1 MALTTRRLALSIL
14 FLSLFAMAM
23 KPSLDTDSFWH
34 LRAGAWMLDNAR
46 LLTIDLFSYTRFN
59 QAWINHSWLSQ
70 ILMAI
75 IYRVGGYGGLNLAT
89 AFVIVLAFVF
99 VYRAGEGGQY
109 LRAFIIILAATTS
122 AVYWSAR
129 PQILSLLF
137 TSIFVYVLYDYL
149 WHDANRLWL
158 LPPLMLLWVNL
169 HGGFAIGFIVLVI
182 AFVGELLRT
191 SLRGAFFATKQSQSV
206 TEIASQRT
214 LAMTVWS
221 HAVSPVRFVL
231 LGMTNSKARWI
242 GAIGLACA
250 IAACINP
257 YGAQM
262 LFYPFRTVSIGVLQN
277 FIQEWQSPNFHQP
290 EAQVFIVMLLATV
303 AAIGFSRRRLDLTD
317 FLLFAA
323 FTALSLLAWR
333 NVAAFAVVVAP
344 ILMRYANSA
353 IEELQEKYPKLNLQ
367 NPSGLT
373 RSVSLRGAPRDPKGL
388 WVNWAIVLIIAFAV
402 MIKTTDTMSAKTND
416 EAIAKLAPVKAAE
429 YLKASPVSGKMFN
442 AYNFGGYLIWAL
454 YPDQLVYVDG
464 RTDLYDDELLK
475 EYLNTALTG
484 DGWERTLKDRDVR
497 VVLVETASPLAR
509 ALAASPAWSV
519 RYQDPL
525 ASVIVKNQ

>member
-1 MALTTRRLALSIL
+1 MIFTTRRLALWIL

-23 KPSLDTDSFWH
+23 KPSVDTDSFWH

-46 LLTIDLFSYTRFN
+46 ILTMDVFSYTRLN

-75 IYRVGGYGGLNLAT
+75 IYRAGGYGGLNLAT

-99 VYRAGEGGQY
+99 VYRAGEGGEY
-109 LRAFIIILAATTS
+109 LRAFIIVLAAATS
-122 AVYWSAR
+122 GVYWSAR

-149 WHDANRLWL
+149 WRDVNRLWL

-169 HGGFAIGFIVLVI
+169 HGGFAIGF
-182 AFVGELLRT
+182 
-191 SLRGAFFATKQSQSV
+191 
-206 TEIASQRT
+206 
-214 LAMTVWS
+214 
-221 HAVSPVRFVL
+221 VL
-231 LGMTNSKARWI
+231 LVVAFSGEIIKGLGIRDWRPVLSEVERLEIRDSKWARI
-242 GAIGLACA
+242 GVAGFACA
-250 IAACINP
+250 AAACLNP

-277 FIQEWQSPNFHQP
+277 LIQEWQSPNFHQR
-290 EAQVFIVMLLATV
+290 EAQVFIVMLLATA

-333 NVAAFAVVVAP
+333 NVAAFAMVVAP

-353 IEELQEKYPKLNLQ
+353 VEELQSKYPTLKI
-367 NPSGLT
+367 NPSGRT
-373 RSVSLRGAPRDPKGL
+373 NRESPKGL
-388 WVNWAIVLIIAFAV
+388 WVNWLIVIIIAFAV
-402 MIKTTDTMSAKTND
+402 TIKTVDAMSAKTNND
-416 EAIAKLAPVKAAE
+416 AIAKLAPVKATE
-429 YLKASPVSGKMFN
+429 YLKANPVSGKMFN

-464 RTDLYDDELLK
+464 RTDLYDDDLLN
-475 EYLNTALTG
+475 EYLNTALAG
-484 DGWERTLKDRDVR
+484 DGWEKVLIDRDVR
-497 VVLVETASPLAR
+497 VVFVETASPLAR
-509 ALAASPAWSV
+509 ALAASPGWSV
-519 RYQDPL
+519 KYQDKL
-525 ASVIVKNQ
+525 ASVIVKSQ

>member
-1 MALTTRRLALSIL
+1 MLIFAGGDMYRLLAAGTVASSYLMPYHFLILLPSMGRVKAGGALSCGLCLALSSGAGSCRPHPILLDNIRPLLGIALPHFGLVVSPQHKRSMALTTRRLALSIL
-14 FLSLFAMAM
+14 FASLFAMAM

-99 VYRAGEGGQY
+99 VYRAGEGGKY

-149 WHDANRLWL
+149 WRDVNRCVL

-182 AFVGELLRT
+182 VFVGELLRT

-317 FLLFAA
+317 FLLFA
-323 FTALSLLAWR
+323 TLSLPCRFSPGATS
-333 NVAAFAVVVAP
+333 P
-344 ILMRYANSA
+344 
-353 IEELQEKYPKLNLQ
+353 
-367 NPSGLT
+367 PSPSSSR
-373 RSVSLRGAPRDPKGL
+373 RS
-388 WVNWAIVLIIAFAV
+388 
-402 MIKTTDTMSAKTND
+402 
-416 EAIAKLAPVKAAE
+416 
-429 YLKASPVSGKMFN
+429 
-442 AYNFGGYLIWAL
+442 
-454 YPDQLVYVDG
+454 
-464 RTDLYDDELLK
+464 
-475 EYLNTALTG
+475 
-484 DGWERTLKDRDVR
+484 
-497 VVLVETASPLAR
+497 
-509 ALAASPAWSV
+509 
-519 RYQDPL
+519 
-525 ASVIVKNQ
+525 

>member
-1 MALTTRRLALSIL
+1 MALPTRRLAFLIL
-14 FLSLFAMAM
+14 FLGLFAMAM
-23 KPSLDTDSFWH
+23 KPSVDTDSFWH

-46 LLTIDLFSYTRFN
+46 LLTIDLFSYTRLN

-89 AFVIVLAFVF
+89 AFVIVLAFAF
-99 VYRAGEGGQY
+99 IYRAGEGGGY

-122 AVYWSAR
+122 GVYWSAR
-129 PQILSLLF
+129 PQIFSLLF

-149 WHDANRLWL
+149 WRDVNRLWL

-169 HGGFAIGFIVLVI
+169 HGGFAIGFILLVVVCAGEAIKIGVNVLRSTPSGASGQDVDSRSRR
-182 AFVGELLRT
+182 LR
-191 SLRGAFFATKQSQSV
+191 LRD
-206 TEIASQRT
+206 
-214 LAMTVWS
+214 L
-221 HAVSPVRFVL
+221 VL
-231 LGMTNSKARWI
+231 
-242 GAIGLACA
+242 IGLACA
-250 IAACINP
+250 AVACINP

-290 EAQVFIVMLLATV
+290 EAQVFIAMLLATV
-303 AAIGFSRRRLDLTD
+303 AAFGFSRRRLDLTD
-317 FLLFAA
+317 FLWFAV
-323 FTALSLLAWR
+323 FTAMALLAWR

-353 IEELQEKYPKLNLQ
+353 VEELQSKDQRLRIKDYSFNTTRRSNLV
-367 NPSGLT
+367 NGL
-373 RSVSLRGAPRDPKGL
+373 
-388 WVNWAIVLIIAFAV
+388 IVVVIAFAV
-402 MIKTTDTMSAKTND
+402 LIKTTDAMSAKTND

-429 YLKASPVSGKMFN
+429 YLKANPVSGKMFN

-484 DGWERTLKDRDVR
+484 DGWERTLKVRDIR

-509 ALAASPAWSV
+509 ALAASPGWSV
-519 RYQDPL
+519 RYQDSL

>member
-14 FLSLFAMAM
+14 FLGLFAMAM
-23 KPSLDTDSFWH
+23 KPSVDTDSFWH

-70 ILMAI
+70 TLMAI
-75 IYRVGGYGGLNLAT
+75 IYRVGGYGGLNLFT
-89 AFVIVLAFVF
+89 ASVIVLAFVF
-99 VYRAGEGGQY
+99 VYRAGEGGGY

-122 AVYWSAR
+122 GVYWSAR
-129 PQILSLLF
+129 PQILSLLL
-137 TSIFVYVLYDYL
+137 TAIFVYILYDYL
-149 WHDANRLWL
+149 WRDANRLWL

-169 HGGFAIGFIVLVI
+169 HGGFAIGFILLVI
-182 AFVGELLRT
+182 AFIGELLRT
-191 SLRGAFFATKQSQSV
+191 SLRVFEKQSQSV

-214 LAMTVWS
+214 LAMT
-221 HAVSPVRFVL
+221 
-231 LGMTNSKARWI
+231 NSKATWI
-242 GAIGLACA
+242 GGYGLACA
-250 IAACINP
+250 VVACLNP

-262 LFYPFRTVSIGVLQN
+262 LLYPFRTVSIGVLQN

-317 FLLFAA
+317 FLVFAV
-323 FTALSLLAWR
+323 FSALSLLAWR

-353 IEELQEKYPKLNLQ
+353 VEELQEKYPKLKLP

-373 RSVSLRGAPRDPKGL
+373 HSVSLRGAPRDPKGL
-388 WVNWAIVLIIAFAV
+388 TLINGFIVIVIAFAV
-402 MIKTTDTMSAKTND
+402 LLKMADAMSAKTND

-429 YLKASPVSGKMFN
+429 YLKANPVAGKMFN

-454 YPDQLVYVDG
+454 YPHQLVYVDG
-464 RTDLYDDELLK
+464 RTDLYDGELLK
-475 EYLNTALTG
+475 EYLNTALA
-484 DGWERTLKDRDVR
+484 DEGWNKTLKDRDIG
-497 VVLVETASPLAR
+497 VVLVETVSPLAR

-519 RYQDPL
+519 KYQDKL

>member
-14 FLSLFAMAM
+14 FLGLFAMAM
-23 KPSLDTDSFWH
+23 KPSVDTDSFWH

-70 ILMAI
+70 TLMAI
-75 IYRVGGYGGLNLAT
+75 IYRVGGYGGLNLFT
-89 AFVIVLAFVF
+89 ASVIVLAFVF
-99 VYRAGEGGQY
+99 VYRAGEGGGY

-122 AVYWSAR
+122 GVYWSAR
-129 PQILSLLF
+129 PQILSLLL
-137 TSIFVYVLYDYL
+137 TAIFVYILYDYL
-149 WHDANRLWL
+149 WRDANRLWL

-169 HGGFAIGFIVLVI
+169 HGGFAIGFILLVV

-191 SLRGAFFATKQSQSV
+191 SLRTSLRVFEKQSQSV

-214 LAMTVWS
+214 LAMT
-221 HAVSPVRFVL
+221 
-231 LGMTNSKARWI
+231 NSKATWI
-242 GAIGLACA
+242 GGYGLACA
-250 IAACINP
+250 VVACLNP

-262 LFYPFRTVSIGVLQN
+262 LLYPFRTVSIGVLQN

-317 FLLFAA
+317 FLVFAV
-323 FTALSLLAWR
+323 FSALSLLAWR

-353 IEELQEKYPKLNLQ
+353 VEELQEKYPKLKLQ

-373 RSVSLRGAPRDPKGL
+373 HSVSLRGAPRDPKGL
-388 WVNWAIVLIIAFAV
+388 TLINGFIVIVIAFAV
-402 MIKTTDTMSAKTND
+402 LLKMADAMSAKTND

-429 YLKASPVSGKMFN
+429 YLKANPVAGKMFN

-454 YPDQLVYVDG
+454 YPHQLVYVDG

-475 EYLNTALTG
+475 EYLNTALAD
-484 DGWERTLKDRDVR
+484 DGWEKTLKDRDIR
-497 VVLVETASPLAR
+497 VVLVETAETM
-509 ALAASPAWSV
+509 
-519 RYQDPL
+519 
-525 ASVIVKNQ
+525 NNETMNNEE